1 MNGLIEGAAMRTA
14 RGRKASPGTG
24 ETWGVAWGRLLAL
37 RTAPQP
43 PAAQGGVAEAIW
55 RGRRERALR
64 LPALPPPSS
73 PVRPAQARKPAGT
86 SSRHY
91 SGIRKDRSPFSTA
104 SSSFLAS
111 IPRAPRGDTWS
122 WGPAAPGFPG
132 SDWAPATAPTRHTTH
147 LLAGAEL
154 ALGRSP
160 EEGGPG
166 GEEEVLGVLLQ
177 AAVAAAHAAG
187 PVARGPPPRGAGGQA
202 GGAAP
207 ARPARFPA
215 RGPKPPAGRPAAAAA
230 AAQSVPAPPA
240 ASRLPGPAPG
250 AARAPETPS
259 DPAPWTATPPRPR
272 PALRGPRPERPGTRS
287 RRSGHSRRRW
297 EWGRC
302 SWAVLRALLFPSSI
316 WGAPRIPA

>member
-1 MNGLIEGAAMRTA
+1 MSTPGRYTAPKTLRGPQANERTNRGGRHEDREGAKGVPGH
-14 RGRKASPGTG
+14 RGNVGSGPGTTPG
-24 ETWGVAWGRLLAL
+24 SLNSS
-37 RTAPQP
+37 
-43 PAAQGGVAEAIW
+43 PAAGRPRRSH
-55 RGRRERALR
+55 RGHLARQARAG
-64 LPALPPPSS
+64 PPPPRPSS
-73 PVRPAQARKPAGT
+73 GFPPRYAQRKPAST

-91 SGIRKDRSPFSTA
+91 SEIRKDRSPFSMA

-111 IPRAPRGDTWS
+111 IPHAPRGDTWS

-132 SDWAPATAPTRHTTH
+132 SDWAPATAPTGHTTH

-230 AAQSVPAPPA
+230 AAQPSRPGPSRRLPASRPGSWRGWGPRNARRPRPLGRGPAPAPP
-240 ASRLPGPAPG
+240 
-250 AARAPETPS
+250 RAPR
-259 DPAPWTATPPRPR
+259 APPREAWDAPQAVWAL
-272 PALRGPRPERPGTRS
+272 PAQVG
-287 RRSGHSRRRW
+287 
-297 EWGRC
+297 
-302 SWAVLRALLFPSSI
+302 V
-316 WGAPRIPA
+316 GAM

>member
-1 MNGLIEGAAMRTA
+1 MRTA
-14 RGRKASPGTG
+14 RGRRASPGTE
-24 ETWGVAWGRLLAL
+24 ETWGVAWGRLQAL

-43 PAAQGGVAEAIW
+43 PAARGGVAEAIW

-64 LPALPPPSS
+64 LPALPPLSS

-86 SSRHY
+86 SSRHC
-91 SGIRKDRSPFSTA
+91 SGIRQKPLLDG
-104 SSSFLAS
+104 LLL
-111 IPRAPRGDTWS
+111 PREHPSCTPQRHVELGS
-122 WGPAAPGFPG
+122 CRPGISRERLG
-132 SDWAPATAPTRHTTH
+132 AGYCVYGHTTH

-215 RGPKPPAGRPAAAAA
+215 RGRKPPAGRPAAAAA
-230 AAQSVPAPPA
+230 AAQPGRPGP
-240 ASRLPGPAPG
+240 SRLPGPAPG
-250 AARAPETPS
+250 AAGAPETPS
-259 DPAPWTATPPRPR
+259 DPAPWASTPPQPR
-272 PALRGPRPERPGTRS
+272 PAPRGPRPERPGTRP

-297 EWGRC
+297 EWGVC
-302 SWAVLRALLFPSSI
+302 SWAVLRAPLFPSSI